1 MEDAYISLKEFC
13 ERTSISVSTAYRM
26 IRNGTLPAEKLAG
39 GRRYKIPV
47 EFLKSLRPVH
57 RRY

>member
-13 ERTSISVSTAYRM
+13 ERTSISPSTAYRM
-26 IRNGTLPAEKLAG
+26 IQEGRLPAEKLAG

-47 EFLKSLRPVH
+47 DFLKCLRPTH
-57 RRY
+57 RHY